1 MPMKPILVAL
11 VCLAFLQGVS
21 TGRTAVALALPY
33 PEPLMTT
40 EETKSPS
47 FDFENPSKRNARCQ
61 WYRSKLGQYSDV
73 INKAAKEERIP
84 PELLM
89 TLVLNELADI
99 GPEDV
104 EQDQAIAWTLGDFDK
119 YKLDSRAG
127 YIGLGRLIT
136 GRPVSEWS
144 LGIAQISPSKALRYN
159 ALAVPPQIRTNPEL
173 TEFYVAFSLL
183 NRTVN
188 IQAAAKVIKG
198 ILKDIERQQKGLWI
212 SQFIRPGVRFSADNP
227 YDSMYPPPS
236 KGVSAMNTMRRRNLT
251 EMVIAVYNT
260 DNLLTE
266 DRPYRVPDAR
276 RGNYAQS
283 GFANAGLHA
292 LNSREIVE
300 DLEKTNFCGMPIAKW
315 EPIGQTV
322 PSPVFKP
329 PLLDGLRLDGCLYWA
344 SQCGKPA
351 ADRFCITRQKG
362 YKGAATWDIE
372 LYVPRTKVIG
382 DGRICETGKNN
393 PNCGAFTFI
402 ECR

>member
-1 MPMKPILVAL
+1 MKPIIVAM
-11 VCLAFLQGVS
+11 VCLALLQGAS
-21 TGRTAVALALPY
+21 IGRTAVALALPY

-73 INKAAKEERIP
+73 INKAAKAERIP

-89 TLVLNELADI
+89 TLVLNELSDI
-99 GPEDV
+99 GVEDV
-104 EQDQAIAWTLGDFDK
+104 EQDQAIAWTLGDFKK
-119 YKLDSRAG
+119 YKLDSAAG
-127 YIGLGRLIT
+127 YIGLGKLISR
-136 GRPVSEWS
+136 RPVSQWS
-144 LGIAQISPSKALRYN
+144 LGIGQISPEKALRYN
-159 ALAVPPQIRTNPEL
+159 AIAVPPNIHNNPEL

-212 SQFIRPGVRFSADNP
+212 SQFIRPGARFSADNP
-227 YDSMYPPPS
+227 YDAMYPPPS
-236 KGVSAMNTMRRRNLT
+236 KNVSAMNTMRRRNLT
-251 EMVIAVYNT
+251 EMVIAIFNSDSILQDT
-260 DNLLTE
+260 N
-266 DRPYRVPDAR
+266 PSRVPDVR
-276 RGNYAQS
+276 RGNYEQS
-283 GFANAGLHA
+283 GYPNAGLHA

-300 DLEKTNFCGMPIAKW
+300 DLQQTAFCGMPITKW
-315 EPIGQTV
+315 ESIAQTG
-322 PSPVFKP
+322 PSHVFRP
-329 PLLDGLRLDGCLYWA
+329 PLLDGVRLDGCLYWA

-351 ADRFCITRQKG
+351 ADRFCTTRQKG
-362 YKGAATWDIE
+362 YKGAVAWDIE

-382 DGRICETGKNN
+382 DSRICETGKNN